1 MSDLKK
7 MVEEARK
14 DFEANMNWMDFSNK
28 YFGPGSPY
36 IPKTRDGR
44 KKFIETPEYKEVQD
58 MKFKLAEQQPN
69 VVKPKETFS
78 GSLRIRVGP
87 IIHQSLV
94 EEAKAAG
101 LTLNA
106 LCLAKLSVPLYD
118 RLRGRR

>member
-1 MSDLKK
+1 MELKK

-44 KKFIETPEYKEVQD
+44 KQFIETPEYKEVQD
-58 MKFKLAEQQPN
+58 MKFKLEEQQPN

-87 IIHQSLV
+87 IVHQFLV
-94 EEAKAAG
+94 EEAQAAG

-106 LCLAKLSVPLYD
+106 LCLAKLSAPLYD